1 MTCLFSSCERSRL
14 ADWNYGSDYRNL
26 MKILIAVDGSSYSS
40 KAVKHVVKYCDWLQG
55 KPELHVLH
63 VTLPIP
69 PGRARA
75 FMEKE
80 TINDYYR
87 KEAEVALAP
96 AEKILCKAGI
106 PYVASFKAG
115 DTASEIDAYIRK
127 NKIEMIVMGSHGHG
141 ALQNVL
147 MGSVTTKVLATTKIP
162 ALIIR

>member
-1 MTCLFSSCERSRL
+1 
-14 ADWNYGSDYRNL
+14 

-40 KAVKHVVKYCDWLQG
+40 KAVKHVVKHFDWLQG
-55 KPELHVLH
+55 KAELHVLY
-63 VTLPIP
+63 VTFPIP

-75 FMEKE
+75 FMGNE

-87 KEAEVALAP
+87 KEAEAALAP
-96 AEKILCKAGI
+96 AEKILQKAGI
-106 PYVASFKAG
+106 PYIASYKAG
-115 DTASEIDAYIRK
+115 DIASEIDAYIRK
-127 NKIEMIVMGSHGHG
+127 NKIDMIVMGSHGHG

>member
-1 MTCLFSSCERSRL
+1 
-14 ADWNYGSDYRNL
+14 

-40 KAVKHVVKYCDWLQG
+40 KAVKHVVKHFDWLQG

-63 VTLPIP
+63 VTFPIP
-69 PGRARA
+69 LGRARA
-75 FMEKE
+75 FMQKE
-80 TINDYYR
+80 SINDYYR

-115 DTASEIDAYIRK
+115 DIASEIDAYIRK
-127 NKIEMIVMGSHGHG
+127 NKIDMIVMGSHGHG